1 MNREQY
7 AEMLHTIN
15 RTHKANGDVH
25 KCIAEYRKKFKY
37 VYFYNDTIIK
47 LILGNPENEKIT
59 ANLFN
64 AILKL
69 DGAGCIDNLTFVNPS
84 LDSVLCKSI
93 TSDVVVQSKH
103 LERIVMEVQY
113 VEDETYCDRLV
124 FYTAKHTMA
133 CLAHGQGYLLHTLNL
148 ISLQMF
154 DGFPE
159 SKDYRHSIR
168 LKNQENEEFFK
179 KQTITLVEV
188 PKFLEG
194 DYASD
199 NSLLAQW
206 LRFVDS
212 LNNEKPLAV
221 PKDSIFDQ
229 LQKKMEL
236 SIFTEEFLVNEAM
249 AMSDREYE
257 LYVEKKHA
265 RKEGLEEG
273 RAEGHEQ
280 GLAEGRAE
288 GRIEGRAEGRIEGR
302 AEGRAEGRSQG
313 FTEGCDAT
321 ISILRNLGVSD
332 DKIAEAEAQLK
343 KMATAPQ
350 K

>member
-7 AEMLHTIN
+7 TEMLHTIN
-15 RTHKANGDVH
+15 KIHKANGDVH
-25 KCIAEYRKKFKY
+25 KCIAEYRQKFKY

-69 DGAGCIDNLTFVNPS
+69 DGASSIDNLTFVNPS
-84 LDSVLCKSI
+84 VDSVLCKSI
-93 TSDVVVQSKH
+93 TSDIVAQNKH
-103 LERIVMEVQY
+103 LERIVMEVQH
-113 VEDETYCDRLV
+113 VEDETYNDRLV

-133 CLAHGQGYLLHTLNL
+133 SLAHGQGYLLHTLNL

-159 SKDYRHSIR
+159 SKDYLHSVR
-168 LKNQENEEFFK
+168 LKNQENKEFFK

-188 PKFLEG
+188 PKFLKG

-221 PKDSIFDQ
+221 PEDSIFAQ

-236 SIFTEEFLVNEAM
+236 SIFTEEFLVHEAM

-273 RAEGHEQ
+273 RAEG
-280 GLAEGRAE
+280 RAE
-288 GRIEGRAEGRIEGR
+288 GREE
-302 AEGRAEGRSQG
+302 G

-321 ISILRNLGVSD
+321 ISILRSLGVSD

-343 KMATAPQ
+343 KMGHAPQ